1 MSYAM
6 SADQMEELEKRLD
19 SLNGLAGLMKIVVG
33 GAVGVG
39 IWVGAIQFQVNAST
53 KMNDDNQERL
63 RTLEIRGATVD
74 QRLENIYEL
83 VRKIDTKLNP

>member
-1 MSYAM
+1 MSG
-6 SADQMEELEKRLD
+6 DQLEELEKRLD

-53 KMNDDNQERL
+53 KTSDDNQERL

>member
-1 MSYAM
+1 M
-6 SADQMEELEKRLD
+6 SADQLEELEKRLD

-53 KMNDDNQERL
+53 KINDDNQERL
-63 RTLEIRGATVD
+63 RVLEILGATEH

>member
-1 MSYAM
+1 M
-6 SADQMEELEKRLD
+6 SADQLEELEKRLD

-39 IWVGAIQFQVNAST
+39 IWVGAIQCQVNAST

-63 RTLEIRGATVD
+63 RALEIRGATEH

>member
-1 MSYAM
+1 MSYTM
-6 SADQMEELEKRLD
+6 SADQLEELEKRLD

-39 IWVGAIQFQVNAST
+39 IWVGAIQFKVNAST

>member
-1 MSYAM
+1 M
-6 SADQMEELEKRLD
+6 SADQLEELEKRLD

-39 IWVGAIQFQVNAST
+39 IWVGAIQFKVNAST

>member
-1 MSYAM
+1 M
-6 SADQMEELEKRLD
+6 SADQLGELEKRLD
-19 SLNGLAGLMKIVVG
+19 SLNALAGLMKIVVG
-33 GAVGVG
+33 GAIGIGV
-39 IWVGAIQFQVNAST
+39 WVGAIQFQVNAST
-53 KMNDDNQERL
+53 KTIDDNQERL

>member
-1 MSYAM
+1 
-6 SADQMEELEKRLD
+6 
-19 SLNGLAGLMKIVVG
+19 MKIVVG

-63 RTLEIRGATVD
+63 RTLER
-74 QRLENIYEL
+74 
-83 VRKIDTKLNP
+83 

>member
-1 MSYAM
+1 MTYTM
-6 SADQMEELEKRLD
+6 SADQLGELEKRLD
-19 SLNGLAGLMKIVVG
+19 SLNALAGLMKIVVG
-33 GAVGVG
+33 GAIGIGV
-39 IWVGAIQFQVNAST
+39 WVGAIQFQVNAST
-53 KMNDDNQERL
+53 KTIDDNQERL

>member
-1 MSYAM
+1 M
-6 SADQMEELEKRLD
+6 SADQLEELEKRLD

-33 GAVGVG
+33 GAIGVG

-53 KMNDDNQERL
+53 KMTDDNQERL